1 MPPPNEPVTLNAEQV
16 GELNKKLA
24 SLRHDVNNNL
34 SLIIAAAEIIRLRP
48 QSADRMWSGL
58 TEKPH
63 KIAEA
68 IAQFSRELET
78 ALGITRP

>member
-1 MPPPNEPVTLNAEQV
+1 MSLPNEPVILNPEQI

-24 SLRHDVNNNL
+24 GLRHDVNNNL

-48 QSADRMWSGL
+48 ESADRMWGGL
-58 TEKPH
+58 AEKPH

-68 IAQFSRELET
+68 LAQFSREFER